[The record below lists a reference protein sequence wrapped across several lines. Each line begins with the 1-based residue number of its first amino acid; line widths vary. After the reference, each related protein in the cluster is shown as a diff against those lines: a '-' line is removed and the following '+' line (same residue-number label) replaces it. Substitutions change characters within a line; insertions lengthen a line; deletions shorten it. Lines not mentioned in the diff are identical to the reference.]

1 MPKYTF
7 KCSLGHEVQKYTSSK
22 IKSFHCEH
30 NTCSAVMERQ
40 PPKLQ
45 PADVEETIDK
55 FFNIKQRPDQGEIV
69 QQRRDEYYWT
79 VEVPR
84 LVNSGTYSTETM
96 LEMGWVYIDD
106 KRQIQICTT
115 PPHKR

>member
-7 KCSLGHEVQKYTSSK
+7 KCDLGHEIQKYTTTKVKNFPCTDDS
-22 IKSFHCEH
+22 
-30 NTCSAVMERQ
+30 CSATMVRQ
-40 PPKLQ
+40 PPRLQ
-45 PADVEETIDK
+45 KADVHETIDK
-55 FFNIKQRPDQGEIV
+55 FFNIQQSPDQSELV

-84 LVNSGTYSTETM
+84 LVNSGTYALDTM
-96 LEMGWVYIDD
+96 LELGWITVDD
-106 KRQIQICTT
+106 KDQIQINTA